1 MIKCNI
7 LCTKSSIYLYKGEQL
22 FVILTKLFWFHVNY
36 NKTPLKM
43 SKISARLLIVDDDA
57 DILLAAKM
65 FLRQHISIV
74 HAEKNPENIPDI
86 LKNEN
91 YDVILLDMNFSRD
104 ATSGKEGFHWL
115 NVILEHDPA
124 AVVIFI
130 TGYGDIELAVQG
142 IKEGA
147 TNFVL
152 KPWDNKKL
160 LASIQTSLR
169 IRESKVELESL
180 RSKQKVFIAD
190 QNQTNSD
197 FVVSSEVMQKV
208 MKIAY
213 KVAATDA
220 NVLILG
226 ENGTGKEVVARA
238 IHRASNRRDSVFVS
252 VDLGAITESL
262 FESELFGYKKGAF
275 TDAKE
280 DRAGRFEVASGGT
293 IFLDEIGNLS
303 HSLQSKLL
311 SVLQRRKVVRLGSS
325 KEIDI
330 DIRLIC
336 ATNMPLYQMVNEN
349 KFRQDLLY
357 RINTVEIK
365 LPLLKDRLED
375 FEPLMDSFIDTYCT
389 KYKVPKKRIGAG
401 TMKRLQKH
409 DWPGNI
415 RELQHAVERAVIL
428 SESNIL
434 EPHDFFITDKDDK
447 NNNDFSPDNLSLE
460 EVEKVLVRKVI
471 DKHGGNISR
480 AAKELGLTRA
490 SLYRR
495 IEKHGL

>member
-1 MIKCNI
+1 
-7 LCTKSSIYLYKGEQL
+7 
-22 FVILTKLFWFHVNY
+22 
-36 NKTPLKM
+36 M
-43 SKISARLLIVDDDA
+43 SKKIKARILIVDDDV

-65 FLRQHISIV
+65 FLRKHIEII
-74 HAEKNPENIPDI
+74 HTEKNPNNIPN
-86 LKNEN
+86 LLRSES
-91 YDVILLDMNFSRD
+91 YDVILLDMNFSRE

-115 NVILEHDPA
+115 NVIMAADPA
-124 AVVIFI
+124 ATVIFI

-160 LASIQTSLR
+160 LATIEATLKVRQ
-169 IRESKVELESL
+169 SKVELESL
-180 RSKQKVFIAD
+180 KSAQKVLIA
-190 QNQTNSD
+190 NQDDKYNNLIGNSP
-197 FVVSSEVMQKV
+197 V
-208 MKIAY
+208 MKKLMAMAM
-213 KVAATDA
+213 KVARTDA

-238 IHRASNRRDSVFVS
+238 IHRESMRSKNVFIN

-280 DRAGRFEVASGGT
+280 DRAGRFEAASKGT
-293 IFLDEIGNLS
+293 IFLDEIGNLTPA
-303 HSLQSKLL
+303 LQSKLL
-311 SVLQRRKVVRLGSS
+311 SVLQSRKVVRLGSN
-325 KEIDI
+325 KEIPI

-336 ATNMPLYQMVNEN
+336 ATNMPLAKMVSEN

-357 RINTVEIK
+357 RINTVELT
-365 LPLLKDRLED
+365 LPPLRERTEDIQLLADHYLD
-375 FEPLMDSFIDTYCT
+375 VYCK
-389 KYKVPKKRIGAG
+389 KYKIEKKRISAG
-401 TMKRLQKH
+401 TLKRLQIH

-415 RELQHAVERAVIL
+415 RELQHAMERAVIL

-434 EPHDFFITDKDDK
+434 EPHDFFMDHQHDNSHKDF
-447 NNNDFSPDNLSLE
+447 NPENMNLE
-460 EVEKVLVRKVI
+460 EVEKILIRKVV

-495 IEKHGL
+495 IEKYGI

>member
-1 MIKCNI
+1 
-7 LCTKSSIYLYKGEQL
+7 
-22 FVILTKLFWFHVNY
+22 
-36 NKTPLKM
+36 M
-43 SKISARLLIVDDDA
+43 SKIKSRLLIVDDDS

-65 FLRQHISIV
+65 FLRQHIEIV
-74 HAEKNPENIPDI
+74 HTEKNPQNIPDL
-86 LKNEN
+86 LKNDN

-104 ATSGKEGFHWL
+104 ATSGQEGFHWL
-115 NVILEHDPA
+115 NVIIEHDPA
-124 AVVIFI
+124 ATVIFI

-147 TNFVL
+147 TNFIL

-160 LASIQTSLR
+160 LATIEASLR

-180 RSKQKVFIAD
+180 RSTQKVLIAD
-190 QNQTNSD
+190 QQLGQHNLI
-197 FVVSSEVMQKV
+197 SSSPT
-208 MKIAY
+208 MKKMMNVAM
-213 KVAATDA
+213 KVAKTDA

-238 IHRASNRRDSVFVS
+238 IHSASSRRDKVFIN

-280 DRAGRFEVASGGT
+280 DRAGRFEVANKGT

-303 HSLQSKLL
+303 QNLQSKLL
-311 SVLQRRKVVRLGSS
+311 SVLQNRKVVRLGSS
-325 KEIDI
+325 KEIPI
-330 DIRLIC
+330 DVRLIC

-357 RINTVEIK
+357 RINTVELS
-365 LPLLKDRLED
+365 LPPLRERLED
-375 FEPLMDSFIDTYCT
+375 IEPLTEYYLEVYCK
-389 KYKVPKKRIGAG
+389 KYKIPKKRINAG
-401 TMKRLQKH
+401 TVKRLKMH
-409 DWPGNI
+409 NWPGNI
-415 RELQHAVERAVIL
+415 RELQHAMERAVIL
-428 SESNIL
+428 SETTVL
-434 EPHDFFITDKDDK
+434 EPQDFFIEDNTEKK
-447 NNNDFSPDNLSLE
+447 NEDFSPDNMNLE
-460 EVEKVLVRKVI
+460 EVEKILVRKVI

-495 IEKHGL
+495 IEKHGI

>member
-1 MIKCNI
+1 MTKIK
-7 LCTKSSIYLYKGEQL
+7 
-22 FVILTKLFWFHVNY
+22 
-36 NKTPLKM
+36 
-43 SKISARLLIVDDDA
+43 ARVLIVDDDA

-65 FLRQHISIV
+65 FLRQHIEIV
-74 HAEKNPENIPDI
+74 HTEKNPANLPDI
-86 LKNEN
+86 LKNEVF
-91 YDVILLDMNFSRD
+91 DLILLDMNFSRD
-104 ATSGKEGFHWL
+104 ATSGQEGFHWL
-115 NVILEHDPA
+115 NVILEQDPA
-124 AVVIFI
+124 ATVIFI

-147 TNFVL
+147 TNFIL
-152 KPWDNKKL
+152 KPWENRKL
-160 LASIQTSLR
+160 LATIETSLR
-169 IRESKVELESL
+169 VRESKVELESL
-180 RSKQKVFIAD
+180 RSTQKMLIAD
-190 QNQTNSD
+190 QDQAYSNLIG
-197 FVVSSEVMQKV
+197 SSPAMQKV
-208 MKIAY
+208 MKMAY
-213 KVAATDA
+213 RVAGTDA

-238 IHRASNRRDSVFVS
+238 IHRASKRNDKVFIN

-280 DRAGRFEVASGGT
+280 DRAGRFEAATGGT

-303 HSLQSKLL
+303 QNLQSKLL
-311 SVLQRRKVVRLGSS
+311 SVLQSRQVVRLGSN
-325 KEIDI
+325 KQIPI
-330 DIRLIC
+330 NVRLIC
-336 ATNMPLYQMVNEN
+336 ATNMPLYQMVSEN

-365 LPLLKDRLED
+365 LPPLRERLED
-375 FEPLMDSFIDTYCT
+375 IEPLVEFYIDTYCN
-389 KYKVPKKRIGAG
+389 KYKVAKKRINAG
-401 TMKRLQKH
+401 TLKRLQIH

-428 SESNIL
+428 SENTIL
-434 EPHDFFITDKDDK
+434 EPHDFFVSENEDRQSDQF
-447 NNNDFSPDNLSLE
+447 NADNLNLE
-460 EVEKVLVRKVI
+460 EVERVLVRKVI

-495 IEKHGL
+495 IEKYGL

>member
-1 MIKCNI
+1 
-7 LCTKSSIYLYKGEQL
+7 
-22 FVILTKLFWFHVNY
+22 
-36 NKTPLKM
+36 M
-43 SKISARLLIVDDDA
+43 SKIKARILIVDDDT

-65 FLRQHISIV
+65 FLRQHFAIV
-74 HAEKNPENIPDI
+74 HTENNPQNIPDL
-86 LKNEN
+86 LKSES

-104 ATSGKEGFHWL
+104 ATSGQEGFHWL
-115 NVILEHDPA
+115 NVILELDPA
-124 AVVIFI
+124 ATVIFI

-142 IKEGA
+142 VKEGA
-147 TNFVL
+147 SNFIL

-160 LASIQTSLR
+160 LATIEASLS
-169 IRESKVELESL
+169 IRESKVELQSL
-180 RSKQKVFIAD
+180 RSTQKMLIADRDQEYSNFIAK
-190 QNQTNSD
+190 SPA
-197 FVVSSEVMQKV
+197 MKKV
-208 MKIAY
+208 MSIAY
-213 KVAATDA
+213 KVAKTDA

-226 ENGTGKEVVARA
+226 ENGTGKEVIARA
-238 IHRASNRRDSVFVS
+238 IHRASKRGNNVFIN

-280 DRAGRFEVASGGT
+280 DRSGRFEAASKGT

-303 HSLQSKLL
+303 QNLQSKLL
-311 SVLQRRKVVRLGSS
+311 SVLQSRKIVRLGSN
-325 KEIDI
+325 KETPIDV
-330 DIRLIC
+330 RLVC
-336 ATNMPLYQMVNEN
+336 ATNMPLYQMVSEG

-357 RINTVEIK
+357 RINTVEIM
-365 LPLLKDRLED
+365 LPPLRERIEDIEPLLEFFLD
-375 FEPLMDSFIDTYCT
+375 IYCK
-389 KYKVPKKRIGAG
+389 KYNIQKKRISAG
-401 TMKRLQKH
+401 TIKRLQMH

-434 EPHDFFITDKDDK
+434 EPHDFFMDDSSNSK
-447 NNNDFSPDNLSLE
+447 NESFAPDNMNLN
-460 EVEKVLVRKVI
+460 EVEKLLIRKVV

-495 IEKHGL
+495 IEKYGL

>member
-1 MIKCNI
+1 
-7 LCTKSSIYLYKGEQL
+7 
-22 FVILTKLFWFHVNY
+22 
-36 NKTPLKM
+36 M
-43 SKISARLLIVDDDA
+43 SKINAKLLIVDDDT

-65 FLRQHISIV
+65 FLRQHFDIV
-74 HAEKNPENIPDI
+74 HTEKNPQNIPDL

-124 AVVIFI
+124 ATVIFI

-147 TNFVL
+147 TNFIL
-152 KPWDNKKL
+152 KPWDNTKL
-160 LASIQTSLR
+160 KATIEASLR
-169 IRESKVELESL
+169 VRESRVELENL
-180 RSKQKVFIAD
+180 RSTQKVLIAD
-190 QNQTNSD
+190 QDQGYSNLVGNSPA
-197 FVVSSEVMQKV
+197 MKKV
-208 MKIAY
+208 MNIAM
-213 KVAATDA
+213 KVARTDA

-238 IHRASNRRDSVFVS
+238 IHRASPRAENVFIN

-280 DRAGRFEVASGGT
+280 DRAGRFEASNKGT

-303 HSLQSKLL
+303 PNLQSKLL
-311 SVLQRRKVVRLGSS
+311 SVLQSRKIVRLGSN
-325 KEIDI
+325 KEVPIDV
-330 DIRLIC
+330 RLIC

-357 RINTVEIK
+357 RINTVEIA
-365 LPLLKDRLED
+365 LPPLREREED
-375 FEPLMDSFIDTYCT
+375 IEPLVDYFLEVYCK
-389 KYKVPKKRIGAG
+389 KYKLPKKRITAG
-401 TMKRLQKH
+401 TLRRLQKH

-434 EPHDFFITDKDDK
+434 EPHDFFMDDATDRKDE
-447 NNNDFSPDNLSLE
+447 DFTPDNMNLD
-460 EVEKVLVRKVI
+460 EVEKMLVRKVI

>member
-1 MIKCNI
+1 MGKIK
-7 LCTKSSIYLYKGEQL
+7 
-22 FVILTKLFWFHVNY
+22 
-36 NKTPLKM
+36 
-43 SKISARLLIVDDDA
+43 ARLLIVDDDT

-65 FLRQHISIV
+65 FLRQHIDIV
-74 HAEKNPENIPDI
+74 HTEKTPQNIPDL
-86 LKNEN
+86 LKNDN
-91 YDVILLDMNFSRD
+91 YDVILLDMNFSRE

-124 AVVIFI
+124 ATVIFI

-147 TNFVL
+147 TNFIL

-160 LASIQTSLR
+160 LATIEASLR

-180 RSKQKVFIAD
+180 RSTQKVLIAD
-190 QNQTNSD
+190 QNLSYSNM
-197 FVVSSEVMQKV
+197 VGSSPAMKKV
-208 MKIAY
+208 MTIAL
-213 KVAATDA
+213 KVAKTDA
-220 NVLILG
+220 NVIILG

-238 IHRASNRRDSVFVS
+238 IHRASPRHDNVFIN

-280 DRAGRFEVASGGT
+280 DRAGRFEAANKGT

-303 HSLQSKLL
+303 QNLQSKLL
-311 SVLQRRKVVRLGSS
+311 SVLQSRKIVRLGSN
-325 KEIDI
+325 KETPIDV
-330 DIRLIC
+330 RLIC
-336 ATNMPLYQMVNEN
+336 ATNMPLYQMVREN

-357 RINTVEIK
+357 RINTVEIA
-365 LPLLKDRLED
+365 LPPLRERLED
-375 FEPLMDSFIDTYCT
+375 IEPLVELYLNVYCK
-389 KYKVPKKRIGAG
+389 KYKISKKRITAG
-401 TMKRLQKH
+401 TLKRLQKH

-434 EPHDFFITDKDDK
+434 QPTDFFMEETGDKKKD
-447 NNNDFSPDNLSLE
+447 DFSPDNMNLE

-495 IEKHGL
+495 IEKHGI

>member
-1 MIKCNI
+1 MGKIK
-7 LCTKSSIYLYKGEQL
+7 S
-22 FVILTKLFWFHVNY
+22 
-36 NKTPLKM
+36 
-43 SKISARLLIVDDDA
+43 RLLIVDDDT

-65 FLRQHISIV
+65 FLRQHLEIV
-74 HAEKNPENIPDI
+74 HTEKDPQNIPDL

-124 AVVIFI
+124 ATVIFI

-147 TNFVL
+147 TNFIL

-160 LASIQTSLR
+160 LATIETSLR
-169 IRESKVELESL
+169 IRQSKVELENL
-180 RSKQKVFIAD
+180 RSTQKVLIAD
-190 QNQTNSD
+190 QDQSYSNMVGNS
-197 FVVSSEVMQKV
+197 VAMKKV
-208 MKIAY
+208 MNIAY
-213 KVAATDA
+213 KVAKTDA

-238 IHRASNRRDSVFVS
+238 IHRASHRADKVFIP

-280 DRAGRFEVASGGT
+280 DRAGRFEAASKGS
-293 IFLDEIGNLS
+293 IFLDELGNLTP
-303 HSLQSKLL
+303 SLQSKLL
-311 SVLQRRKVVRLGSS
+311 SVLQSRKVVRLGSS
-325 KEIDI
+325 KEIPI
-330 DIRLIC
+330 DVRVIS
-336 ATNMPLYQMVNEN
+336 ATNMPLYQMVSEG

-357 RINTVEIK
+357 RINTVEIS
-365 LPLLKDRLED
+365 LPPLRERTED
-375 FEPLMDSFIDTYCT
+375 IEPLVEHYLNVYCR
-389 KYKVPKKRIGAG
+389 KYKIPQKRINAG
-401 TMKRLQKH
+401 TLKRLQKH
-409 DWPGNI
+409 NWPGNI

-434 EPHDFFITDKDDK
+434 EPHDFFVQESSGAAEE
-447 NNNDFSPDNLSLE
+447 DFSPENMKLE
-460 EVEKVLVRKVI
+460 EVEKILIRKVI

-495 IEKHGL
+495 IEKHGI